1 MKYKT
6 IYGAHEARMWL
17 QTIISGV
24 AVGGAIL
31 AAHPEVKTKLTGIPG
46 KIKGMFCKKKEEPV
60 IKVVVVNT
68 ENKD

>member
-6 IYGAHEARMWL
+6 VYAAHEARMWL
-17 QTIISGV
+17 QTILSGV

-31 AAHPEVKTKLTGIPG
+31 AAHSEVKEKLKAVPS
-46 KIKGMFCKKKEEPV
+46 KIKSKFKKEEPV

>member
-6 IYGAHEARMWL
+6 VYAAHEARMWL
-17 QTIISGV
+17 QTILSGV

-31 AAHPEVKTKLTGIPG
+31 AAHPEAKEKLKAIPG
-46 KIKGMFCKKKEEPV
+46 KIKSKFKKEEHV

-68 ENKD
+68 DKD

>member
-1 MKYKT
+1 MKYKHV
-6 IYGAHEARMWL
+6 YAAHEARMWL
-17 QTIISGV
+17 QTIISGI

-31 AAHPEVKTKLTGIPG
+31 TAHPETKEKLRVIGRKVKAK
-46 KIKGMFCKKKEEPV
+46 FKKKEEPV

>member
-1 MKYKT
+1 MKYKHV
-6 IYGAHEARMWL
+6 YAAHEARMWL

-31 AAHPEVKTKLTGIPG
+31 AAHPEVKGKLKAMPG
-46 KIKGMFCKKKEEPV
+46 KIKAKFQ
-60 IKVVVVNT
+60 KVVVVNT

>member
-1 MKYKT
+1 MKYKHV
-6 IYGAHEARMWL
+6 YAAHEARMWL

-31 AAHPEVKTKLTGIPG
+31 AAHPEAKEKLKAMPG
-46 KIKGMFCKKKEEPV
+46 KIKARFQKKEESV